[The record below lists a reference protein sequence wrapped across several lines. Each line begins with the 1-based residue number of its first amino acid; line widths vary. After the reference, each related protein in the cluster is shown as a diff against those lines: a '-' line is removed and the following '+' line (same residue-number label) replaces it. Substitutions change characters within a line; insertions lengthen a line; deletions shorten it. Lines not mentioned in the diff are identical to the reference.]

1 MVREMG
7 LRFRKSISIIPGVR
21 LNLSGSGASMSVGPR
36 GASVSFGK
44 RGTYANFGLPGTG
57 LSYRTRLDRAS
68 SSSRQRAQQA
78 EANAQ
83 LRDELEREV
92 EALNSAVDAIINIH
106 LLTPDPR
113 TGHTYSELLNHYREL
128 ALKPYAVPAPVRPDK
143 PLPLSEPNRPDDD
156 HGRGFIGRVFESADA
171 RQERQRLN
179 LERWQLEVEMC
190 QQENTLTLKRYQT
203 ARQLWAEQYS
213 HWQYD
218 AAEHDKKIQ
227 HTAGDIDRRFAADSG
242 YFESL
247 LTEVLQATDWPRET
261 LVAFQVEPE
270 RSVIMIEIDCPE
282 VADMPTSTVRLN
294 AKGTEILEKEISQK
308 AVRERYA
315 LHVHGILMRIAGMA
329 FCALPFEKVVISGY
343 TQRISK
349 QSGFL
354 EDEYIVSAR
363 INRRDFE
370 ALNFNNLECV
380 NPVEAFERFD
390 VQRRMSSTYLFQPI
404 TPLSA

>member
-1 MVREMG
+1 MG
-7 LRFRKSISIIPGVR
+7 LRFRKSISIMPGVR
-21 LNLSGSGASMSVGPR
+21 VNLSGSGASMSVGPR

-68 SSSRQRAQQA
+68 SSARQKAQQA

-83 LRDELEREV
+83 LREELEREI
-92 EALNSAVDAIINIH
+92 EAVNSAIDAIIHIH

-113 TGHTYSELLNHYREL
+113 TGYTYSELLAHYREL
-128 ALKPYAVPAPVRPDK
+128 AMKPYAIPAPVRPDK
-143 PLPLSEPNRPDDD
+143 PVPLPEPVQPDDN
-156 HGRGFIGRVFESADA
+156 HGRGLFGKIFESAVA
-171 RQERQRLN
+171 RQERQRMN
-179 LERWQLEVEMC
+179 MERWQREVDAC
-190 QQENTLTLKRYQT
+190 IQENVLTLKRYQL

-218 AAEHDKKIQ
+218 AAQHDKQMQNI
-227 HTAGDIDRRFAADSG
+227 AGDIESRFAVDSG

-247 LTEVLQATDWPRET
+247 LTEVLQATEWPRET
-261 LVAFQVEPE
+261 RVAFQVEPE
-270 RSVIMIEIDCPE
+270 RSAILIEVDCPE
-282 VADMPTSTVRLN
+282 IEDMPTTSVRLN
-294 AKGTEILEKEISQK
+294 VKGTEILEKDISQK

-329 FCALPFEKVVISGY
+329 FCALPFDKVIISGF
-343 TQRISK
+343 TQRVSK

-354 EDEYIVSAR
+354 EDEYLVSAR
-363 INRRDFE
+363 INRQDFE
-370 ALNFNNLECV
+370 ALNFSHLEYV

-390 VQRRMSSTYLFQPI
+390 VLRRMSPTYLFQPI
-404 TPLSA
+404 TPFSA

>member
-1 MVREMG
+1 MG
-7 LRFRKSISIIPGVR
+7 LRFRKSISIMPGVR
-21 LNLSGSGASMSVGPR
+21 INLSGSGASMSVGPR

-68 SSSRQRAQQA
+68 SSSRQRTLQA

-83 LRDELEREV
+83 LRDELEKEV
-92 EALNSAVDAIINIH
+92 DALNSAVEAIINIH

-113 TGHTYSELLNHYREL
+113 TGHSFAELLLHYREL
-128 ALKPYAVPAPVRPDK
+128 ALKPYSIPAPVRPDK
-143 PLPLSEPNRPDDD
+143 PVPLAEPSQPTDVQ
-156 HGRGFIGRVFESADA
+156 GRGFIGRMFESAEA

-179 LERWQLEVEMC
+179 LEKWQREVKACEH
-190 QQENTLTLKRYQT
+190 ENALTLKKYQV

-227 HTAGDIDRRFAADSG
+227 HAAVDIDRCFAADGG

-247 LTEVLQATDWPRET
+247 LTEVLQSTDWPRET
-261 LVAFQVEPE
+261 LIAFQVEPE
-270 RSVIMIEIDCPE
+270 RSAILIEVDCPE
-282 VADMPTSTVRLN
+282 LEDMPTSSVRLN

-315 LHVHGILMRIAGMA
+315 LHVHGILMRVAGIA
-329 FCALPFEKVVISGY
+329 FCALPFEKVIISGF

-349 QSGFL
+349 QSGYL
-354 EDEYIVSAR
+354 EDKHIVSAR

-370 ALNFNNLECV
+370 ALNFSNLDYV
-380 NPVEAFERFD
+380 NPVEAFERFEL
-390 VQRRMSSTYLFQPI
+390 QRRMSSTYLFQPI
-404 TPLSA
+404 TPFSA

>member
-1 MVREMG
+1 MG
-7 LRFRKSISIIPGVR
+7 LRFRKSISIMPGVR
-21 LNLSGSGASMSVGPR
+21 VNLSGSGASMSVGPR

-57 LSYRTRLDRAS
+57 LSYRTRLDRGSA
-68 SSSRQRAQQA
+68 SSRQRALQA
-78 EANAQ
+78 EANGH
-83 LRDELEREV
+83 LRNELEREV
-92 EALNSAVDAIINIH
+92 EALNSAVEAIINIH

-113 TGHTYSELLNHYREL
+113 NGHTYSELLHHYREL
-128 ALKPYAVPAPVRPDK
+128 ALKPYAVPAPMRPDK
-143 PLPLSEPNRPDDD
+143 PVPLAEPTQPGDD
-156 HGRGFIGRVFESADA
+156 HGRGFIGRMFESADA

-179 LERWQLEVEMC
+179 LERWQREVEMC
-190 QQENTLTLKRYQT
+190 QQENALTLKRYQT

-213 HWQYD
+213 HWQCD
-218 AAEHDKKIQ
+218 AEEHDKKIQ
-227 HTAGDIDRRFAADSG
+227 HAAGDIDRRFDADSG

-270 RSVIMIEIDCPE
+270 RSAILIEVDCPE
-282 VADMPTSTVRLN
+282 VEDMPTSTVRLN

-315 LHVHGILMRIAGMA
+315 LHVHGILMRVAGMA
-329 FCALPFEKVVISGY
+329 FCALPFEKVVISGF

-370 ALNFNNLECV
+370 GLNFSNLDYV
-380 NPVEAFERFD
+380 NPVEAFERFE

-404 TPLSA
+404 TPFSA